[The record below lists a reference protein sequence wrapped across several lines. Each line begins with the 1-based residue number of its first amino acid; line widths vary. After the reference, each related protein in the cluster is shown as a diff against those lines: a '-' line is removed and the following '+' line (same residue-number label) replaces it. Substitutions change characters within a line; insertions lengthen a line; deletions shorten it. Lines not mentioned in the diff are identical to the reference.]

1 MRDFSNKQ
9 FNSNTPMKNYIK
21 LQQQIDS
28 LQTRIRSLEQ
38 QVIELVVENANQT
51 TH

>member
-1 MRDFSNKQ
+1 
-9 FNSNTPMKNYIK
+9 MKNYIK